1 MIKINQRIKEVR
13 KAAGLTLE
21 KFGQRIGITATSCSL
36 LEKGKNN
43 PSNQTILA
51 ICREFGVSEMWLRT
65 GEGEMFV
72 ESNEDEE
79 RGRLEELSYMA
90 GRFLSNEPTEFQQRF
105 AMMMYS
111 LTDEELKLLEQKAR
125 ALLEELPEP

>member
-1 MIKINQRIKEVR
+1 M
-13 KAAGLTLE
+13 E
-21 KFGQRIGITATSCSL
+21 KFGSRIGISNPSVSTIES
-36 LEKGKNN
+36 GKSN

-65 GEGEMFV
+65 GEGKPYP
-72 ESNEDEE
+72 E

-90 GRFLSNEPTEFQQRF
+90 GRFLSNEPTEFQRRF
-105 AMMMYS
+105 ATMMFS
-111 LTDEELKLLEQKAR
+111 LTDEEWKLLEQKAR

>member
-1 MIKINQRIKEVR
+1 METVGERVR
-13 KAAGLTLE
+13 SIRKREGLTME
-21 KFGQRIGITATSCSL
+21 KFGSRIGISNPSVSTIES
-36 LEKGKNN
+36 GKSN

-65 GEGEMFV
+65 GEGKPYP
-72 ESNEDEE
+72 E

-90 GRFLSNEPTEFQQRF
+90 GRFLSNEPTEFQRRF
-105 AMMMYS
+105 AMMMFS
-111 LTDEELKLLEQKAR
+111 LTDEEWKLLEQKAR

>member
-65 GEGEMFV
+65 GEGKPYP
-72 ESNEDEE
+72 E

-90 GRFLSNEPTEFQQRF
+90 GRFLSSEPTEFQQRF
-105 AMMMYS
+105 AMMMYGLS
-111 LTDEELKLLEQKAR
+111 DEEWKLLEQKAR

>member
-1 MIKINQRIKEVR
+1 METVGERVR
-13 KAAGLTLE
+13 SIRKREGLTME
-21 KFGQRIGITATSCSL
+21 KFGSRIGISNPSVSTIES
-36 LEKGKNN
+36 GKSN

-65 GEGEMFV
+65 GEGKPYP
-72 ESNEDEE
+72 E

-90 GRFLSNEPTEFQQRF
+90 GRFLSSEPTDFQRRF

-111 LTDEELKLLEQKAR
+111 LTDEEWKLLEQKAR
-125 ALLEELPEP
+125 SLLEELPEP

>member
-43 PSNQTILA
+43 PSNQTILS

-65 GEGEMFV
+65 GEGKPYP
-72 ESNEDEE
+72 E
-79 RGRLEELSYMA
+79 RGWLEELSYMA
-90 GRFLSNEPTEFQQRF
+90 GRFLSNEPMEFQRRF

-111 LTDEELKLLEQKAR
+111 LTDEEWKLLEQKAR

>member
-1 MIKINQRIKEVR
+1 METVGERVR
-13 KAAGLTLE
+13 SIRKREGLTME
-21 KFGQRIGITATSCSL
+21 KFGSRIGISNPSVSTIES
-36 LEKGKNN
+36 GKSN

-65 GEGEMFV
+65 GEGKPYP
-72 ESNEDEE
+72 E

-105 AMMMYS
+105 AMMMYG
-111 LTDEELKLLEQKAR
+111 LTDEEWKLLEQKAR

>member
-1 MIKINQRIKEVR
+1 METVGERVR
-13 KAAGLTLE
+13 SIRKREGLTME
-21 KFGQRIGITATSCSL
+21 KFGSRIGISNPSVSTIES
-36 LEKGKNN
+36 GKSN

-65 GEGEMFV
+65 GEGKPYP
-72 ESNEDEE
+72 E

-90 GRFLSNEPTEFQQRF
+90 GRFLSNEPTEFQRRF
-105 AMMMYS
+105 ATMMFS
-111 LTDEELKLLEQKAR
+111 LTDEEWKLLEQKAR

>member
-1 MIKINQRIKEVR
+1 METVGERVR
-13 KAAGLTLE
+13 SIRKREGLTME
-21 KFGQRIGITATSCSL
+21 KFGSRIGISNPSVSTIES
-36 LEKGKNN
+36 GKSN
-43 PSNQTILA
+43 PSNQTILS

-65 GEGEMFV
+65 GEGKPYP
-72 ESNEDEE
+72 E

-90 GRFLSNEPTEFQQRF
+90 GRFLSSEPTEFQRRF
-105 AMMMYS
+105 AMMMFS

>member
-1 MIKINQRIKEVR
+1 METVGERVR
-13 KAAGLTLE
+13 SIRKREGLTME
-21 KFGQRIGITATSCSL
+21 KFGSRIGISNPSVSTIES
-36 LEKGKNN
+36 GKSN

-65 GEGEMFV
+65 GEGKPYP
-72 ESNEDEE
+72 E

-90 GRFLSNEPTEFQQRF
+90 GRFLSSEPTEFQRRF

-111 LTDEELKLLEQKAR
+111 LTDEEWKLLEQKAR

>member
-65 GEGEMFV
+65 GEGKPYP
-72 ESNEDEE
+72 E

-90 GRFLSNEPTEFQQRF
+90 GRFLSSEPTEFQRRF

-111 LTDEELKLLEQKAR
+111 LTDEDWKLLEQKAR
-125 ALLEELPEP
+125 TLLEELPEP

>member
-1 MIKINQRIKEVR
+1 METVGERVR
-13 KAAGLTLE
+13 SIRKREWLTME
-21 KFGQRIGITATSCSL
+21 KFGSRIGISNPSVSTIES
-36 LEKGKNN
+36 GKSN

-65 GEGEMFV
+65 GEGKPYL
-72 ESNEDEE
+72 E

-90 GRFLSNEPTEFQQRF
+90 GRFLSNEPTDFQRRF

-111 LTDEELKLLEQKAR
+111 ITDEEWKLLEQKAR

>member
-1 MIKINQRIKEVR
+1 METVGERVR
-13 KAAGLTLE
+13 SIRKREGLTME
-21 KFGQRIGITATSCSL
+21 KFGSRIGISNPSVSTIES
-36 LEKGKNN
+36 GKSN

-65 GEGEMFV
+65 GEGKPYP
-72 ESNEDEE
+72 E

-90 GRFLSNEPTEFQQRF
+90 GRFLSSEPTEFQRRF
-105 AMMMYS
+105 AMMMYG
-111 LTDEELKLLEQKAR
+111 LTDEEWKLLEQKAR

>member
-1 MIKINQRIKEVR
+1 MHERIKSLRRDLKMTQQEFADRLHIKRGAVANYEVGR
-13 KAAGLTLE
+13 NVPADSVIAL
-21 KFGQRIGITATSCSL
+21 
-36 LEKGKNN
+36 
-43 PSNQTILA
+43 
-51 ICREFGVSEMWLRT
+51 ICKEFGVSEMWLRT
-65 GEGEMFV
+65 GEGKPYP
-72 ESNEDEE
+72 E

-111 LTDEELKLLEQKAR
+111 LTDEEWKLLEQKAR

>member
-43 PSNQTILA
+43 PSNQTILS

-65 GEGEMFV
+65 GEGKPYP
-72 ESNEDEE
+72 E

-90 GRFLSNEPTEFQQRF
+90 GRFLSSEPTEFQRRF

-111 LTDEELKLLEQKAR
+111 LTDEEWKLLEQKAR

>member
-1 MIKINQRIKEVR
+1 METVGERVR
-13 KAAGLTLE
+13 SIRKREGLTME
-21 KFGQRIGITATSCSL
+21 KFGSRIGISNPSVSTIES
-36 LEKGKNN
+36 GKSN

-65 GEGEMFV
+65 GEGKPYP
-72 ESNEDEE
+72 E

-90 GRFLSNEPTEFQQRF
+90 GRFLSNEPTEFQRRF

-111 LTDEELKLLEQKAR
+111 LTDEEWKLLEQKAR

>member
-1 MIKINQRIKEVR
+1 M
-13 KAAGLTLE
+13 TLE

-65 GEGEMFV
+65 GEGKPYP
-72 ESNEDEE
+72 E

-90 GRFLSNEPTEFQQRF
+90 GRFLSSEPTEFQQRF

-111 LTDEELKLLEQKAR
+111 LTDEEWKLLEQKAR

>member
-1 MIKINQRIKEVR
+1 METVGERVR
-13 KAAGLTLE
+13 SIRKREGLTME
-21 KFGQRIGITATSCSL
+21 KFGSRIGISNPSVSTIES
-36 LEKGKNN
+36 GKSN
-43 PSNQTILA
+43 PSNQTILS

-65 GEGEMFV
+65 GEGKPYP
-72 ESNEDEE
+72 E

-90 GRFLSNEPTEFQQRF
+90 GRFLSNEPTDFQLRF

-111 LTDEELKLLEQKAR
+111 LTDEEWKLLEQKAR